1 MGFNALLGSPGFEL
15 ETALCDRLAAA
26 RRVDRFAPLTIL
38 VGSNLL
44 GAYLKRTL
52 AERTGGLF
60 NVSFETFAGVAAA
73 LAGGRDG
80 PTLPPF
86 ADRVVVWELVSSSD
100 VSSRFGEAA
109 KTRGFGEALLGTF
122 SDLAEAGCTS
132 EIARQLIGSGAVARR
147 LSEMTRDVLS
157 LYARFRER
165 AESLGGDVQ
174 TLFLSALS
182 SSVPPSFGRHVF
194 VYGFYDFNEMQ
205 RRLLAHLARER
216 DVTVFLPWGEG
227 EEYRFARSASTL
239 LEECGFE
246 IQAPVPAGAGAGR
259 AVRPR
264 LMNAS
269 DEEQE
274 IREIARMIL
283 ALAEKEDMRFGDV
296 ALVLP
301 SAAAYV
307 PLAREIFGEAG
318 IPCYLRADSSA
329 GRSPAVK
336 GVLTL
341 LRMLGGSME
350 RRDLVEFLVSAPL
363 APSEACAA
371 SVDRFSL
378 WVRKSAEAGIAG
390 ERSWTD
396 ESAALVERLRSAS
409 RPDAEDREALAA
421 ALDVDAL
428 LAKIVRAR
436 EAVRGLTAW
445 RDLALTLSGL
455 VEELFPESDERR
467 SAQGEIESLAALDAT
482 GSPASFEAFARIAET
497 ALSGS
502 GRIHGR
508 LGGEG
513 VNILTLAQARGL
525 TFRAVF
531 IPGLAERS
539 FPTVIRQDPF
549 LNDAE
554 RRELNAC
561 SGGALRLSEKL
572 ERLSE
577 EALLFALARESAREQ
592 LVMSYPRFEEG
603 TGKER
608 IPSSFLRFIDGC
620 SIDGFPGEGIACERV
635 PRGGAPARGAA
646 LLSEHELDFENASAF
661 LAGAGHL
668 PDNVFFSRG
677 ARLVRERYGT
687 RRFTP
692 YDGVFSSAQAVR
704 ELRRM
709 LEEGG
714 ARFSPTSLETFA
726 GCPFNYFLT
735 RVLGIAA
742 LDEPE
747 RLLSITPMQRG
758 NFVHTIL
765 ARVFGSLK
773 AKGLLPIGNA
783 SMRDVLGVADRATEQ
798 FLEDVPKTEPV
809 GLPVFWEMEK
819 RVIRESIRLFLE
831 EESLE
836 KDEFVPAHFERW
848 FGGDRDP
855 VEVTYEVG
863 ERVVRFR
870 GRIDRLDTAP
880 GGRYRIVDYKTG
892 RLSGAD
898 QDMAK
903 GSALQLPIYLLAAGR
918 ILGLDVRSG
927 EARYRHVGTG
937 GGKSAVVFS
946 GSGWD
951 ESSPEFAT
959 IIGVITSGIERGIFF
974 APADELRC
982 GYCDVRLACP
992 TGMSRRFAVKAAN
1005 DQRAR
1010 DYLAMRGGEEEE

>member
-1 MGFNALLGSPGFEL
+1 MSFHAVLGSPGFDL
-15 ETALCDRLAAA
+15 ETALRDRLVAA
-26 RRVDRFAPLTIL
+26 RRADPFAPLTVL

-44 GAYLKRTL
+44 GAYLSRNL
-52 AERTGGLF
+52 AEISGGLF
-60 NVSFETFAGVAAA
+60 NVRFETFADVAAV
-73 LAGGRDG
+73 LAGGRG
-80 PTLPPF
+80 GRTLQPF
-86 ADRVVVWELVSSSD
+86 ADRVIVGELVSSTD
-100 VSSRFGEAA
+100 VSFRFGEAA
-109 KTRGFGEALLGTF
+109 KTRGFGTALLGTF

-132 EIARQLIGSGAVARR
+132 GIARELAEGGAAARR
-147 LSEMTRDVLS
+147 LGEMTRDVLS

-165 AESLGGDVQ
+165 VEALGGDVQ

-182 SSVPPSFGRHVF
+182 SPVPASLGRQVF
-194 VYGFYDFNEMQ
+194 VCGFYDFNEMQ
-205 RRLLAHLARER
+205 RRVLAHLAREL

-227 EEYRFARSASTL
+227 EEYRFVRSASKL
-239 LEECGFE
+239 LEECGCK
-246 IQAPVPAGAGAGR
+246 IPAPPSIEAGERR
-259 AVRPR
+259 AVRSK

-274 IREIARMIL
+274 IREIARKIL
-283 ALAEKEDMRFGDV
+283 SLAETEDMRFGDV

-301 SAAAYV
+301 SAEAYV

-336 GVLTL
+336 GALALV
-341 LRMLGGSME
+341 RMLGASME

-363 APSEACAA
+363 APSEACAE

-390 ERSWTD
+390 ERTWTG
-396 ESAALVERLRSAS
+396 ESAALVERLRSNPK
-409 RPDAEDREALAA
+409 PDEEDREALAA
-421 ALDVDAL
+421 AIEVDGL
-428 LAKIVRAR
+428 LAGIARAR
-436 EAVRGLTAW
+436 ETVRGLASW
-445 RDLALTLSGL
+445 RDIALAVSGL
-455 VEELFPESDERR
+455 VEELFPESDDRR
-467 SAQGEIESLAALDAT
+467 AAQGEIESLAALDAT
-482 GSPASFEAFARIAET
+482 GSPASFEAFARIAED

-502 GRIHGR
+502 GRISGR

-513 VNILTLAQARGL
+513 VNVLTLAQARGL
-525 TFRAVF
+525 AFRAVF

-554 RRELNAC
+554 RRALNAC
-561 SGGALRLSEKL
+561 SRGALRLSEKL

-577 EALLFALARESAREQ
+577 EALLFALARGSAREQ

-608 IPSSFLRFIDGC
+608 IPSSFLRFVDGC
-620 SIDGFPGEGIACERV
+620 SIDGCPGEGIACERV

-661 LAGAGHL
+661 LADAGHL

-714 ARFSPTSLETFA
+714 MRFSPTSLETYA
-726 GCPFNYFLT
+726 GCPFNYLLT

-758 NFVHTIL
+758 DFVHTIL
-765 ARVFGSLK
+765 ARVFGALR

-783 SMRDVLGVADRATEQ
+783 SMRDVLDVAERVTGQ
-798 FLEDVPKTEPV
+798 FLEEVPKTEPV

-836 KDEFVPAHFERW
+836 KDEFIPAHFERW

-855 VEVTYEVG
+855 VEFACEAG
-863 ERVVRFR
+863 GRVVRFR

-880 GGRYRIVDYKTG
+880 GGRYRVVDYKTG

-946 GSGWD
+946 GGGWD
-951 ESSPEFAT
+951 ESSLEFAT

-992 TGMSRRFAVKAAN
+992 TSMSRRFAVKAAN